1 MPEGPEI
8 TAETLVKDGFGSRS
22 FFECF
27 VASAND
33 KLVGFVLF
41 YYIYCSW
48 KGRSIYME
56 DLYVTPTYRKM
67 GIGKKLWQAC
77 VRAGLDAKCTQCNFS
92 VLEWNKSAI
101 EFYKSKGAADMS
113 GIEKWLPFTL
123 NQAEM
128 EKIVNDFSDFSDFSP
143 HK

>member
-77 VRAGLDAKCTQCNFS
+77 VRAGLDANIRQQTMYVVVGTPPLKR
-92 VLEWNKSAI
+92 
-101 EFYKSKGAADMS
+101 
-113 GIEKWLPFTL
+113 
-123 NQAEM
+123 
-128 EKIVNDFSDFSDFSP
+128 KISNYP
-143 HK
+143 PPRKI